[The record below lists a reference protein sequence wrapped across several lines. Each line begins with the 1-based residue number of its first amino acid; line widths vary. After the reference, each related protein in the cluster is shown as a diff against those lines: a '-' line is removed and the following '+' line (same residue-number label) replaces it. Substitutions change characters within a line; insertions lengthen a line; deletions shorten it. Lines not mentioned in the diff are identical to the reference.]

1 MSSGANRT
9 IWMGRVARQLPI
21 LLAVWLGCVSIS
33 QADDTEEAPAPA
45 AVNDGQAARAATPR
59 TDRGGSNGLTLAAL
73 PYYAMPEPLGP
84 ACAPPIDGVDCRDGN
99 GCSELRWNDRS
110 VIPWQSSLFPQG
122 EYVGPARTA
131 HVDVYRLRVGD
142 EVRFIYYF
150 NHEEVAEYELNVGD
164 EIAIS
169 SISDER
175 INRPSVIVA
184 PDGTIS
190 LPLLKQLHVARRTAK
205 ELAED
210 LDERYLKYYRNPQI
224 TVTLVKPNA
233 KLEDIRAS
241 VDRRA
246 GLGGQGFIAN
256 VSPDGSIQLPAIGSV
271 PAQGLT
277 LNELEQ
283 EIEAR
288 YDEIVHGLAVTP
300 ALGAQAPR
308 FVYVAGEV
316 RAPGRYPLDQPMTA
330 IKAITMAG
338 SWTVGGNLRQVVVF
352 RRADDWRLMA
362 TRLDLAAAFRG
373 KRPIPSDE
381 IWLRDSDIVIVPPST
396 LKMADYNAELFFT
409 RILYRIVPFSASYSY
424 SQGTIGR
431 SN

>member
-1 MSSGANRT
+1 MSSGANR
-9 IWMGRVARQLPI
+9 I
-21 LLAVWLGCVSIS
+21 VWTGCVSCQLLLLLAATLLGPATSRADEELPAATS
-33 QADDTEEAPAPA
+33 QPTTPESVAPRAREPRRSPLSAPA
-45 AVNDGQAARAATPR
+45 V
-59 TDRGGSNGLTLAAL
+59 
-73 PYYAMPEPLGP
+73 PYYAAPEPLGP
-84 ACAPPIDGVDCRDGN
+84 NCAPRIDGVDCRNGDGC
-99 GCSELRWNDRS
+99 GELRWTDKS
-110 VIPWQSSLFPQG
+110 IIPWQSSLFPQG

-150 NHEEVAEYELNVGD
+150 NHEEVPEYELNVGD
-164 EIAIS
+164 EI
-169 SISDER
+169 SIQSLSDER
-175 INRPSVIVA
+175 INRPTIVVA
-184 PDGTIS
+184 PDGTVS
-190 LPLLKQLHVARRTAK
+190 LPLLKEVPAARRTAR

-210 LDERYLKYYRNPQI
+210 LEARYLKYYRRPQI
-224 TVTLVKPNA
+224 TITLIRPNA
-233 KLEDIRAS
+233 RLEDIRAS

-246 GLGGQGFIAN
+246 GLGGQGFATN

-277 LNELEQ
+277 LDELEH

-288 YDEIVHGLAVTP
+288 YEEIVHGLAVTP
-300 ALGAQAPR
+300 TLGVQAPR

-316 RAPGRYPLDQPMTA
+316 RTPGRYPLDQPMTA

-338 SWTVGGNLRQVVVF
+338 SWTVGANLRQVVVF
-352 RRADDWRLMA
+352 RRAEDWRLMA
-362 TRLDLAAAFRG
+362 TQLELAGAFRG

-409 RILYRIVPFSASYSY
+409 RILYRVIPFSTNYNLP
-424 SQGTIGR
+424 QGSG
-431 SN
+431 NF